1 MTNKVIEIKQ
11 LNKEYKMFDS
21 KKDKM
26 LETVF
31 FRKEKHKTF
40 KALENIDLEINEG
53 EVLGILGKN
62 GAGKSTLLK
71 IITGVVTA
79 TSGDIMV
86 KGKISSLLELGA
98 AFNLD
103 LTGIENIYQH
113 GQVMGLTNEEIKVRE
128 KDIIDFA
135 DIGDHLYQPVKTY
148 SSGMFAR
155 LAFACAINVDPDILI
170 VDEVLSVGDIAFQ
183 LKCFK
188 RFEEFKKKG
197 KTIIFVSHNISDIL
211 ANCTRTIVLEN
222 GTKIF
227 DGSTKDGV
235 DFYKKRMAES
245 VEKKSTKI
253 NKTSSNNKNNKKEK
267 LYQKEIELNPNMDRY
282 GNKKIEIVDFCIF
295 NEENKISNIIDNN
308 EEVTV
313 YIKLRSDID
322 AENVMVTFS
331 IKDFNGIEYCGIS
344 EYIDFKSGQIVEISY
359 KQKIPLKPERYTL
372 SLGCGK
378 IQKNGE
384 VEIFDRMYDC
394 ILFQI
399 TSDEGLLGLFKLN
412 SKIEKNI
419 INK

>member
-113 GQVMGLTNEEIKVRE
+113 GQVMGLTNEEIKARE

-253 NKTSSNNKNNKKEK
+253 DKISSSNKNNKKEK

-295 NEENKISNIIDNN
+295 NEEGDISNVIDNS
-308 EEVTV
+308 EKCKI
-313 YIKLRSDID
+313 YIKIKSKID
-322 AENVMVTFS
+322 DKNVMLTFS
-331 IKDFNGIEYCGIS
+331 VKDFNGIEYCGTTK
-344 EYIDFKSGQIVEISY
+344 YIDEIKKDEEITVEY
-359 KQKIPLKPERYTL
+359 DQVIPLKPERYTL
-372 SLGCGK
+372 SLGCVK
-378 IQKNGE
+378 INNNGE
-384 VEIFDRMYDC
+384 TEVYDRLYDC

-399 TSDEGLLGLFKLN
+399 VSTEGMLGLFKLD
-412 SKIEKNI
+412 SEVVIKK
-419 INK
+419 

>member
-1 MTNKVIEIKQ
+1 MANKVIEIKK
-11 LNKEYKMFDS
+11 LNKEYKMFES

-31 FRKEKHKTF
+31 FKKDKHKTF
-40 KALENIDLEINEG
+40 NALENIDLEVNEG

-79 TSGDIMV
+79 TSGEVNV

-113 GQVMGLTNEEIKVRE
+113 GQVMGLTNEEIKARE

-197 KTIIFVSHNISDIL
+197 KTIIFVSHNISDII
-211 ANCTRTIVLEN
+211 ANCTRTIILEN
-222 GTKIF
+222 GKKIF
-227 DGSTKDGV
+227 DGSTKDAV
-235 DFYKKRMAES
+235 NLYKKKM
-245 VEKKSTKI
+245 V
-253 NKTSSNNKNNKKEK
+253 KTEEKKEK
-267 LYQKEIELNPNMDRY
+267 TAKNNEKQKKNKDKLYKDMIELNPELERY
-282 GNKKIEIVDFCIF
+282 GNRKIEIIDFCLF

-344 EYIDFKSGQIVEISY
+344 EYIDFKGGQVAEISY